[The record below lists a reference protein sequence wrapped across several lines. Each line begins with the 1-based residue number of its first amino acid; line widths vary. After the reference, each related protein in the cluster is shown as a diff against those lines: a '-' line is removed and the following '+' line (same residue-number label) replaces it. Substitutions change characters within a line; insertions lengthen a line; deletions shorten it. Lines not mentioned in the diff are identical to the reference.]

1 VAQYARMDLDKRLKS
16 LLVKSGLKSEE
27 AELYLFSINNPG
39 CSIADFYKS
48 SKYSKSNA
56 YRSFEKLKS
65 LELVDSVSKSWETN
79 LKPISLTGLIKNLEN
94 KQRKERRLITE
105 LKTINK
111 FRSFVPNSNIPN
123 IETLRGEQVYNKY
136 LELSEMDFSTNLV
149 FGNWEPFNNKKSL
162 VPLEKNF
169 IKNRATKANCL
180 LGLVGNG
187 PHTKEITD
195 YDTSENRVTKMV
207 KTYSNKPVWI
217 NAFEGNNLVYIW
229 NLDNIGNI
237 CATLIDSK
245 TVSDFYKDFIYSSTL

>member
-1 VAQYARMDLDKRLKS
+1 MRDMELDKKLKS
-16 LLVKSGLKSEE
+16 LLLKSGLKKEE
-27 AELYLFSINNPG
+27 ADLYLFAIGNPG

-48 SKYSKSNA
+48 YKYSKSNA
-56 YRSFEKLKS
+56 YRAFDKLKS
-65 LELVDSVSKSWETN
+65 LELITSAPGSWETS
-79 LKPISLTGLIKNLEN
+79 LKPISLSGLIRNLEN
-94 KQRKERRLITE
+94 KQRNERRLITE
-105 LKTINK
+105 LKTINQ

-123 IETLRGEQVYNKY
+123 IETLRGEQVYDKY

-149 FGNWEPFNNKKSL
+149 FGNWESFNNKKSL
-162 VPLEKNF
+162 IPLEKNF
-169 IKNRATKANCL
+169 IQNRAKKANCL

-207 KTYSNKPVWI
+207 KTYSNKPIWI

-229 NLDNIGNI
+229 NLDNIGDI

-245 TVSDFYKDFIYSSTL
+245 TTADFYKDFIYSSTL